1 MCTPTPSL
9 LKHGG
14 VGKDSM
20 CKWFNWLAPVRQ
32 LSIETSDCQVMKF
45 IINISDQ
52 IGSDDR
58 YLISSNVPIFPISDT
73 RHLDWSFTNYHSHK
87 VRKSICW
94 LYWSYTKITTKDPEV
109 SCFSRFMIIL
119 WVTFSNHPNCII
131 FSLYAPQYQCSKYS
145 ISWWKCWLCS
155 SNMLPSA
162 WIYQDTY
169 KGYELW
175 GAFCSP
181 FCCGSSPCRSP
192 TRST

>member
-32 LSIETSDCQVMKF
+32 LSIETSDCKVMKF

-87 VRKSICW
+87 VRKSIW
-94 LYWSYTKITTKDPEV
+94 I
-109 SCFSRFMIIL
+109 RIIIL
-119 WVTFSNHPNCII
+119 KLYKNNHKRSRSELFFEIHDYTVRH
-131 FSLYAPQYQCSKYS
+131 FHKSPQVYH
-145 ISWWKCWLCS
+145 ILVICS
-155 SNMLPSA
+155 SVSVFKVEYILVEVLAVLLQYASICLNLSRY
-162 WIYQDTY
+162 I
-169 KGYELW
+169 
-175 GAFCSP
+175 
-181 FCCGSSPCRSP
+181 
-192 TRST
+192 